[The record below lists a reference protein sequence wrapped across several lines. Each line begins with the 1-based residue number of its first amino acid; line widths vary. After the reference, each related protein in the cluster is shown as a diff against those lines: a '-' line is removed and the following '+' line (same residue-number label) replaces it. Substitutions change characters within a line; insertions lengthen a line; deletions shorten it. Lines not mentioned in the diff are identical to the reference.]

1 MYNISIFV
9 LEEIMASYGSRK
21 RCSMRYKQIAVPVI
35 LASLPCIIFEGLLP
49 LYTERLNFTTLEM
62 TMLFSVFALSGL
74 IMRLIMGA
82 LSDRLSRRFLLLLSL
97 SVYGAAYLA
106 LSGAVTM
113 PQLMAARL
121 IQGAAGI
128 LLNIS
133 AVGFILDS
141 NGSFAQGLGR
151 LDSNRNFGGMIG
163 VGVALLIF
171 MNYDL
176 MSGWKLFYLCSAG
189 AAVLGFLYC
198 IYKVEPTVKT
208 PAHDSEAIAFTKE
221 KRKIWFFNLFLCLL
235 LSMIGVLLIP
245 FVKAAF
251 DVDMMELATVFFLPM
266 VASSLL
272 GPNLGRIG
280 DHFGYRKVIVLSS
293 VLAAAMAAAVVVFHS
308 MSAFEV
314 LWTAYVMSVS
324 ALDYSL
330 DAMFIEGIEERLIGD
345 YYGKYTFGSSLG
357 HIIGPVLGGSLFDLW
372 GMKAPYLAFAVLML
386 IFSLCSALLLP
397 KGKIALKNN

>member
-1 MYNISIFV
+1 
-9 LEEIMASYGSRK
+9 
-21 RCSMRYKQIAVPVI
+21 MRYKQIAAPVI
-35 LASLPCIIFEGLLP
+35 LVSLPCIMFEGLLP
-49 LYTERLNFTTLEM
+49 LYTEQLNFTTLEM

-74 IMRLIMGA
+74 ILRLIMGA
-82 LSDRLSRRFLLLLSL
+82 LSDRFSRRFLLLLSL

-106 LSGAVTM
+106 LSGAVTF

-128 LLNIS
+128 LLNLS
-133 AVGFILDS
+133 AVGFIFGG
-141 NGSFAQGLGR
+141 NGSFAQCMGR
-151 LDSNRNFGGMIG
+151 FDSNRNFGGMIG
-163 VGVALLIF
+163 VGVAFLIF

-189 AAVLGFLYC
+189 AAIMGFIYC

-208 PAHDSEAIAFTKE
+208 PAFDSKSVAFTKE
-221 KRKIWFFNLFLCLL
+221 KQRIWFFNLFLCLL

-251 DVDMMELATVFFLPM
+251 DVDMIELATVFFLPM

-272 GPNLGRIG
+272 GPNLGRVG
-280 DHFGYRKVIVLSS
+280 DLFGYRKVIVLSS
-293 VLAAAMAAAVVVFHS
+293 ILAASMAAAVVVFHS
-308 MSAFEV
+308 LSAFEV

-324 ALDYSL
+324 ALDYSV
-330 DAMFIEGIEERLIGD
+330 DAMFIQGIEERMIGD

-372 GMKAPYLAFAVLML
+372 GINAPYLAFSVLML
-386 IFSLCSALLLP
+386 VFALCSALLLP
-397 KGKIALKNN
+397 KG